1 VLDLK
6 VKLLTYTPKPDI
18 ACAAAAHT
26 TWKKEAPS
34 DTFEKMSEEDAKKF
48 LKRVMALGHLSVI
61 EHASFTFSI
70 SGVSRACTHQLVR
83 HRIASYTQQ
92 SQRYVKFEENEVE
105 CIVPPT
111 IKGDKRDKF
120 MATMKE
126 LAKSYKELL
135 DSGVPA
141 EDARYLLP
149 NAATTQIFVTMN
161 ARELMHFFGLR
172 CCTRAQWEI
181 RDMSN
186 KMLAEVRKVAPTIF
200 EAAGPNCVLM
210 GYCPE
215 GRNSCGLYPTKEQ
228 VLEAAGK
235 AGLKGRI

>member
-1 VLDLK
+1 LE
-6 VKLLTYTPKPDI
+6 VKLLTYTPNPDI

-26 TWKKEAPS
+26 TWKKESPS
-34 DTFEKMSEEDAKKF
+34 ETFEKMSEADARKF
-48 LKRVMALGHLSVI
+48 LKRVMGLGHLSVI

-83 HRIASYTQQ
+83 HRVASYTQQ
-92 SQRYVKFEENEVE
+92 SQRYVKFEEDEIE
-105 CIVPPT
+105 CVVPPT
-111 IKGDKRDKF
+111 IQGEKREKF
-120 MATMKE
+120 METMKL

-161 ARELMHFFGLR
+161 GRELIHFFGLR

-186 KMLAEVRKVAPTIF
+186 RMLAEARKAAPTIF
-200 EAAGPNCVLM
+200 EGAGPNCVLL

-215 GRNSCGLYPTKEQ
+215 GKLSCGLYPTKEQ
-228 VLEAAGK
+228 VLGAAEK
-235 AGLKGRI
+235 AGLKGKI